1 MTAAEI
7 TRKFFNLTD
16 RATANKILDNIA
28 NHYGFTRM
36 DAMNE
41 VLDHEAESLLDYVTG
56 AERAATSVLMQKYG
70 LR

>member
-28 NHYGFTRM
+28 NHYGITRM